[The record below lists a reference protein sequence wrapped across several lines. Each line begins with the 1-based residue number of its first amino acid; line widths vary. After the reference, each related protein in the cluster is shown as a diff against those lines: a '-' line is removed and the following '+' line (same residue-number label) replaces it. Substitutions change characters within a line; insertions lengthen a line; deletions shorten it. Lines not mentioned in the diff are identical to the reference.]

1 MIEKTAAFRQ
11 RRAADTARWRERLGS
26 GRYERVVD
34 TRRRQARWR
43 ARVREGRAIFKLELL
58 HDRVIEALIVSRRLS
73 EDAALRRSEVER
85 ELAAVVEQWAERW
98 LAKNS

>member
-1 MIEKTAAFRQ
+1 MVAAFRQ
-11 RRAADTARWRERLGS
+11 QRAADTARWRERS
-26 GRYERVVD
+26 GRYERVVA

-43 ARVREGRAIFKLELL
+43 ARVREGRVIFKLELP

-73 EDAALRRSEVER
+73 EAAALRRSEVER

-98 LAKNS
+98 PANKP